1 MATITKLGQTFV
13 AKTEAT
19 AASQNIQNAKIDEL
33 IDIFGKETT
42 GDTKTIAIPFTKD
55 SSPVKVTTLGTG
67 LSVSSNTLS
76 VDAFNYATATGAG
89 IVKVG
94 NGLEMVA
101 STSENSTKDKLQVKA
116 GNGIAVTNTGV
127 AIKTDSTLTFDANG
141 NLKVKNPS
149 EGKTYTA
156 TAPIAISS
164 ADVISLSCAAPL
176 TVPTSGD
183 NANKLTVQNAT
194 TSAPGV
200 VTIKNKGGISV
211 SSGEISLSVDNST
224 IKLDSNGKL
233 YVVNTG
239 DVTSSDMYYAVNSTT
254 IDPENYFNVSSGG
267 NYYFNF
273 GKTTT
278 NTKVTFSSNQAQIVA
293 NAGKSL
299 ILYLPTDKKVFNVIN
314 SQSQSI
320 TNNFTY
326 FGDVTISGKLYR
338 FVYWNATGSVSGTYT
353 ITKSDTI

>member
-19 AASQNIQNAKIDEL
+19 ALSQNTQNAKIDEI

-55 SSPVKVTTLGTG
+55 SSLVKVTTLGTG
-67 LSVSSNTLS
+67 LSVSNNTLS
-76 VDAFNYATATGAG
+76 VDAFNYATSTGAG
-89 IVKVG
+89 IAKVG

-101 STSENSTKDKLQVKA
+101 STSGSSTKDKLQVKA
-116 GNGIAVTNTGV
+116 GNGIAITSTGV
-127 AIKTDSTLTFDANG
+127 G
-141 NLKVKNPS
+141 
-149 EGKTYTA
+149 
-156 TAPIAISS
+156 ISYAS
-164 ADVISLSCAAPL
+164 PL
-176 TVPTSGD
+176 TIPTSGD
-183 NANKLTVQNAT
+183 NADKLIVQNAT
-194 TSAPGV
+194 TSASGV
-200 VTIKNKGGISV
+200 VKIKSKGGISV
-211 SSGEISLSVDNST
+211 SSGEISLSVDDST

-233 YVVNTG
+233 YVANTG
-239 DVTSSDMYYAVNSTT
+239 DVTSSDMYYAVNNTA
-254 IDPENYFNVSSGG
+254 IDPENYFNVLSGS

-299 ILYLPTDKKVFNVIN
+299 ILYLPTDKKVFNIIN

-338 FVYWNATGSVSGTYT
+338 FIYWNATGSVSGTYT
-353 ITKSDTI
+353 ITKQDTI